1 MAGYICI
8 AMLEDPPYNMILA
21 ATEEEPEEWLEE
33 LPLPRRLSYNPANND
48 RIVTYAKI
56 ITNR

>member
-1 MAGYICI
+1 MGDLEQRTATAVTNIYHRNGAGGAGVRGEAYQ
-8 AMLEDPPYNMILA
+8 ADVA
-21 ATEEEPEEWLEE
+21 
-33 LPLPRRLSYNPANND
+33 RRLSYNPANND